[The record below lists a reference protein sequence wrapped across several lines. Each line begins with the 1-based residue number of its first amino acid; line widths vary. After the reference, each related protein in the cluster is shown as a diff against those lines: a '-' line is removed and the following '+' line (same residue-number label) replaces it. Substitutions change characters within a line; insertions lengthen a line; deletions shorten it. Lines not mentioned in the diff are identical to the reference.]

1 MTLYITGVKS
11 KFELADVV
19 RRFGKQLSIQETLS
33 PQQTKAL
40 FNIVQCRT
48 ASLGGHEEVCD
59 CCGAIRYSYNS
70 CGNRHC
76 PKCLSAK
83 QAAWVEKLIE
93 STLPVKHY
101 HIIFTVPH
109 CLNNICLWDNKMFY
123 NVLFDAVWKTLHS
136 FGYTHFAV
144 ESGAVAVLHT
154 WGQNLTLH
162 PHIHCIVPAAGYA
175 INGTWKS
182 IGTYENYLYSVHQ
195 LSQTFRGKFLDSLK
209 RKLRKCNMLDNFDV
223 YIQQA
228 YQKPWVVFSE
238 ASMAKSEHVIKYLGQ
253 YTHRVAISNQRILN
267 ITDTHVTFVAKD
279 YRDKA
284 QQKPVTLSGVEFLRR
299 FCLHV
304 LPKRFVK
311 IRRFGIY
318 NATTKRHLE
327 LQFVPEE
334 RSDIL
339 ETENSKEKETAQQ
352 LIKRLIGIDVH
363 KCRVCNKGTMQIV
376 KTIPRIRSPS
386 QHLPSLFLALLQ

>member
-1 MTLYITGVKS
+1 MKS
-11 KFELADVV
+11 KYELADVI
-19 RRFGKQLSIQETLS
+19 RRFGKQLSMQDKLS

-70 CGNRHC
+70 CGDRHC

-83 QAAWVEKLIE
+83 QAVWVEKLIE

-101 HIIFTVPH
+101 HIIFTLPH
-109 CLNNICLWDNKMFY
+109 CLNKICLWDNRMFY

-136 FGYTHFAV
+136 FGYTHYGV

-162 PHIHCIVPAAGYA
+162 PHIHCIVPAAGYT
-175 INGTWKS
+175 INGTWKN
-182 IGTYENYLYSVHQ
+182 IGTYENYLYPVHQ
-195 LSQTFRGKFLDSLK
+195 LSQTFQGKFLDTLK
-209 RKLRKCNMLDNFDV
+209 RRLRKCNMLDNFDA
-223 YIQQA
+223 YIQLA

-238 ASMAKSEHVIKYLGQ
+238 ASMAKPEHVIKYLGQ

-279 YRDKA
+279 YRDRA
-284 QQKPVTLSGVEFLRR
+284 QEKPVTLSGVEFLRR

-311 IRRFGIY
+311 IRRYGIY
-318 NATTKRHLE
+318 NATTKRHLK
-327 LQFVPEE
+327 LQFIPEE
-334 RSDIL
+334 KPDIFKQKI
-339 ETENSKEKETAQQ
+339 SKKDETAQQ
-352 LIKRLIGIDVH
+352 VLERLTGIDVH
-363 KCRVCNKGTMQIV
+363 KCRVCNKGTMQVVRI
-376 KTIPRIRSPS
+376 IPRIRSPS
-386 QHLPSLFLALLQ
+386 QHLPSLLLTLLQ